1 MQTTKTT
8 LLLISLTAFA
18 CAESKTAKNNC
29 GHVDLASRPVTFP
42 PAKYA
47 QLPDHRGETVDLKD
61 YKGKVVLLNFWATW
75 CGPCRYEI
83 PALVQI
89 REDYDPDEVAIIGVS
104 LDQVPADKAQP
115 LLGKFVE
122 RFEINYPILHDS
134 RAELIKTYYKQNL
147 NTVAVPMTYV
157 FDQQG
162 RLFRTHR
169 GVPSSNRKPDPR
181 GVISAE
187 IDALLKRS

>member
-1 MQTTKTT
+1 MRVYAIRG
-8 LLLISLTAFA
+8 LICSLVLWALG
-18 CAESKTAKNNC
+18 CGEAEIAQKGAASAGPTVFPPQVHQWKDFEGKS
-29 GHVDLASRPVTFP
+29 VDLN
-42 PAKYA
+42 
-47 QLPDHRGETVDLKD
+47 D
-61 YKGKVVLLNFWATW
+61 YKGKVVILNFWATW

-83 PALVQI
+83 PALVQL
-89 REDYDPDEVAIIGVS
+89 REDYGPDEVAIIGVS
-104 LDQVPADKAQP
+104 LDQVPAHKAQP

-169 GVPSSNRKPDPR
+169 GVPSINRKPDPR

>member
-1 MQTTKTT
+1 MV
-8 LLLISLTAFA
+8 I
-18 CAESKTAKNNC
+18 
-29 GHVDLASRPVTFP
+29 
-42 PAKYA
+42 
-47 QLPDHRGETVDLKD
+47 
-61 YKGKVVLLNFWATW
+61 LNFWATW

-89 REDYDPDEVAIIGVS
+89 REDYGPDEVAIIGVS

-169 GVPSSNRKPDPR
+169 GVPSINRKPDPR

>member
-1 MQTTKTT
+1 MRIYAIRG
-8 LLLISLTAFA
+8 LICSLTLWALSCGETKIA
-18 CAESKTAKNNC
+18 QEGTAPIGPTVFPPQRHQWKDFE
-29 GHVDLASRPVTFP
+29 GKSVDLN
-42 PAKYA
+42 
-47 QLPDHRGETVDLKD
+47 D
-61 YKGKVVLLNFWATW
+61 YKGKVVVLNFWATW

-89 REDYDPDEVAIIGVS
+89 REDYDPDDVAIIGVS
-104 LDQVPADKAQP
+104 LDQVSSDKAQP
-115 LLGKFVE
+115 LLGEFVE
-122 RFEINYPILHDS
+122 RFDINYPILHDS
-134 RAELIKTYYKQNL
+134 QAQLIQTYYKQNL

-169 GVPSSNRKPDPR
+169 GVPSIDRKPDPR
-181 GVISAE
+181 GIISAE

>member
-1 MQTTKTT
+1 MRVYAIRG
-8 LLLISLTAFA
+8 LICSLALWA
-18 CAESKTAKNNC
+18 LSCGEAEIAQAGAAPAGPPVFPPQFHQWKDFEGKS
-29 GHVDLASRPVTFP
+29 VDLN
-42 PAKYA
+42 
-47 QLPDHRGETVDLKD
+47 D
-61 YKGKVVLLNFWATW
+61 YKGKVVILNFWATW

-89 REDYDPDEVAIIGVS
+89 REDYGPDEVAIIGGS

-169 GVPSSNRKPDPR
+169 GVPSINRKPAPR
-181 GVISAE
+181 GDSSAE